1 MMIVPTLL
9 RGNAAEDALECDAAH
24 HGSHAHAERRAPERE
39 ERSTQRHEALR
50 QVDDKEPAG
59 KKSPA

>member
-39 ERSTQRHEALR
+39 DDHPNPMRLCVRST
-50 QVDDKEPAG
+50 KEPAG